1 MHNWTIYIL
10 HCSDNSFYTGIT
22 KNLKKRIFTH
32 RTGKGAKYTR
42 GRLPIKLLWHKS
54 NLSESE
60 ARKEEYRI
68 KNMSRN
74 KKEMFIKSN
83 KN

>member
-1 MHNWTIYIL
+1 MCYLYIL
-10 HCSDNSFYTGIT
+10 KCADQTLYTGVA
-22 KNLKKRIFTH
+22 KELERRVDEHNSAGL
-32 RTGKGAKYTR
+32 GAKYTR